1 MSKARLQLNVVLET
15 TIDAYQTLQYLLFD
29 VFFDAGY
36 DQPDFVEFDVQT
48 LIISIEGE

>member
-15 TIDAYQTLQYLLFD
+15 TIDAYQTLEYLFD
-29 VFFDAGY
+29 VFLDAGY